1 MTQLLAF
8 YLGLLAVLTGVF
20 VLVRYLAGK
29 DELVSLRNFFLA
41 GFILFQLTSGIEPL
55 LTQRSG
61 RYLLNDWGGTGL
73 TYSLMATAFLILFLL
88 SYAHGLGSRRLAS
101 IVPVT
106 RAAPGVGTLILLAI
120 VLTCFAGVFRFSVN
134 VPLISTIAG
143 KLGVSF
149 AAIASGLVAWVWAR
163 RLFNPVIAA
172 IAIAIILANL
182 ALMVT
187 GSFGRRNVVAIG
199 GCVLWAMYFSHWRNL
214 PRLAVITRFAI
225 ATIPPLLLLMAIT
238 SVRSSQERPTFQ
250 QQVKSILTQSDLS
263 VGLADLA
270 SGQQTVPVSMWLI
283 ENYPER
289 FETQHL
295 LGLRYFFA
303 YPVPRAWWSS
313 KPYPL
318 STQIASTADLD
329 GVSQDVLKI
338 GPGVVGHAAAEGG
351 WYAVFVY
358 AGAMAFFLRFF
369 DQIVLRKVDNPFVVL
384 PVGAAIGQIVGL
396 PRGEISA
403 FAMNYFLGVVFAYIA
418 IISFAKALEYLG
430 WTDPEELFAAVE
442 EGEWDE
448 SAEQWYDPSYGA
460 HYEESGDPS
469 DADQA

>member
-1 MTQLLAF
+1 MTQMLAF
-8 YLGLLAVLTGVF
+8 YLGLLTLFTGLY

-61 RYLLNDWGGTGL
+61 RYMLNDWAGTGL
-73 TYSLMATAFLILFLL
+73 TYCLMVTAFLVLFLAF
-88 SYAHGLGSRRLAS
+88 YQHGLGARRAAS
-101 IVPVT
+101 LVPVT
-106 RAAPGVGTLILLAI
+106 RAKPGIGTLLLLAF
-120 VLTCFAGVFRFSVN
+120 VLTAFAGVFRFSVN

-149 AAIASGLVAWVWAR
+149 AAIASGLVSWVWAR
-163 RLFNPVIAA
+163 RLFNPVIAV
-172 IAIAIILANL
+172 IAIGVIGVNL

-199 GCVLWAMYFSHWRNL
+199 ACVLWAMYFSHWRTM
-214 PRLAVITRFAI
+214 PRFAVVTRLTI
-225 ATIPPLLLLMAIT
+225 AAVPPLMLLMAIT
-238 SVRSSQERPTFQ
+238 SVRSSQERPTFT
-250 QQVKSILTQSDLS
+250 QQVRAILTQSDLS
-263 VGLADLA
+263 HGLADLA
-270 SGQQTVPVSMWLI
+270 AGQGTVPVSMWLI

-303 YPVPRAWWSS
+303 YPVPRAWWPE

-318 STQIASTADLD
+318 STQIATTADLE

-351 WYAVFVY
+351 WYAVIVY
-358 AGAMAFFLRFF
+358 AGAFAFFLRFF

-403 FAMNYFLGVVFAYIA
+403 FAMNYFLGVVLAYA
-418 IISFAKALEYLG
+418 TIIMFAKTLEYLG
-430 WTDPEELFAAVE
+430 WTDPGDELF
-442 EGEWDE
+442 EGGDE
-448 SAEQWYDPSYGA
+448 HWHEDDYWQDPSYGPLDEGA
-460 HYEESGDPS
+460 EPS
-469 DADQA
+469 QTRDEA